1 MPQVKQARQDYSDSA
16 ENYFIGATKMI
27 ADERILNALH
37 QSTLITELRDFE
49 IQILIGMLTIK
60 RYQAGDFITKPD
72 DLPLG
77 DALLI
82 LVDGKIEV
90 SATVDNEPMSLLLN
104 KPGELARII
113 SFVGSDIAKI
123 EATIQVKEESTVLM
137 LARTKLETL
146 LRTQHHTIV
155 YYVMRG
161 LVRHTH
167 LLARHRG
174 VEIEE
179 ISKHYRQRLTK
190 YVLDV
195 G

>member
-1 MPQVKQARQDYSDSA
+1 MLHKEALHDRFDFA
-16 ENYFIGATKMI
+16 ENYFIGDHKMI
-27 ADERILNALH
+27 ADARIMNALH

-49 IQILIGMLTIK
+49 IQILVGMLTIK
-60 RYQAGDFITKPD
+60 RYQAGDFITRPGD
-72 DLPLG
+72 APLG

-82 LVDGKIEV
+82 LVEGKIEV
-90 SATVDNEPMSLLLN
+90 SATVDNEPMSLMLT

-123 EATIQVKEESTVLM
+123 EASIQVIEESTVLM

-167 LLARHRG
+167 LLARHKG
-174 VEIEE
+174 AGAEE
-179 ISKHYRQRLTK
+179 IGKHFGQQLTK

>member
-1 MPQVKQARQDYSDSA
+1 MQAKETLPYRSDIT
-16 ENYFIGATKMI
+16 ENYFIGDHKMI
-27 ADERILNALH
+27 ADERILNALQ
-37 QSTLITELRDFE
+37 QSTLIAELRDFE
-49 IQILIGMLTIK
+49 IQILIGMLTI
-60 RYQAGDFITKPD
+60 RQYQASDFITRSGD
-72 DLPLG
+72 APLG

-82 LVDGKIEV
+82 LVEGKIEV
-90 SATVDNEPMSLLLN
+90 SATVDNEPMSLMLN

-123 EATIQVKEESTVLM
+123 EASIQVIEASTVLM
-137 LARTKLETL
+137 LARTKLEML

-167 LLARHRG
+167 WLARHKG
-174 VEIEE
+174 AESEE
-179 ISKHYRQRLTK
+179 IGKHFRQRLTK